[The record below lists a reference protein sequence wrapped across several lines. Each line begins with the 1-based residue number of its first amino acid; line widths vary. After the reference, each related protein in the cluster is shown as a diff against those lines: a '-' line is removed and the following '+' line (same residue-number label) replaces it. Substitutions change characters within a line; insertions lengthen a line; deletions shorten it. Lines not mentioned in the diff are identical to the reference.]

1 MILVVTRTICVED
14 SMKHERKKTQ
24 SFSSLYFL
32 FRRVE
37 DLVANPASVTFWL
50 FDLSKPF
57 NLSDLFPYLEN
68 GDNIHMRQEAV
79 RVNEE
84 MLMQST

>member
-1 MILVVTRTICVED
+1 
-14 SMKHERKKTQ
+14 MKGRKPRA
-24 SFSSLYFL
+24 SPSSLYFL
-32 FRRVE
+32 CRRVE

-68 GDNIHMRQEAV
+68 GDNIHMRQDAV
-79 RVNEE
+79 RLNEE